1 MAEKELGKLTVRVD
15 MDGTGFQRGISDL
28 NRQMRVAQSEF
39 QKASAKIGDFGKS
52 TEGLRLRADSLNQQ
66 IGIQRQRVAALAQA
80 HAASAQAKGADA
92 KETQNLAIRLN
103 KAQAALFKME
113 RELKDVNEQ
122 IERKSSV
129 WHRLG
134 QRLESAGNK
143 METIGS
149 HMANV
154 GRSMS
159 MYITA
164 PLTLAA
170 GASIKFAVDF
180 ESAFAGVRKTVD
192 ATEAEFSAFKQEIR
206 DMAKT
211 IPATTE
217 EIARVAEAAGQLGIQ
232 KDALM
237 GFTRTMV
244 DLGVATNMTSDEAA
258 TALARLA
265 NITQMS
271 QKDFD
276 RLGATVV
283 ALGNNLATTESEI
296 VEMALRLAGAGHQVG
311 MTEAQIL
318 SFAGALSSLGINA
331 EAGGSA
337 FSRAFINIANAVD
350 EGGEKLQLFAKVAG
364 MTTDEFVNRFKKDAA
379 DAVIAFVEGLGRM
392 RDSGENVFA
401 TLEKL
406 GLSEILL
413 RDALLRAAGAG
424 DLLRESIELGSQAWE
439 ENNALTKEA
448 SERYKTAE
456 SQFKILWN
464 RIKDVG
470 ITLGEALVPALLKV
484 LDNID
489 PLIDMIAN
497 LANWFADLSPG
508 MQQVIIVAGGL
519 AVALGPI
526 IMIIGDLVAAIGGVV
541 SILGIASGAMASAG
555 GAGAALG
562 GALAALTGPVG
573 LIVAGIAALVAAG
586 TALYLNWEKLNE
598 RYPRLMKVLSYTN
611 PLFMVVNAIKR
622 IEDAFSDA
630 IPEVDLFGDKV
641 SKSTKK
647 ALGSYFELEKG
658 AMSALKRL
666 YWSGDVVTK
675 DTAEKIAGNFDQMA
689 SQIIEGM
696 NKKQEEATRVL
707 GNWFK
712 AEAVLP
718 QSREKEILQKLNNH
732 YEEQR
737 KQVEKGEKRIKEI
750 METASKERRSI
761 TSEEFVEIQQYMYNF
776 RTQAIENLTKSE
788 QEQRIIRE
796 RIANQNR
803 EISAREAADIVR
815 ESKKAT
821 DQVIKDAQKV
831 RDEKIAWA
839 IKARDELGIISDE
852 EAQKLIANANLEYDK
867 TVEKAKQR
875 HQDVVNEAKA
885 QAREHVNEVD
895 WETGEILSKWE
906 VAKNNLANTWDNIVQ
921 NAKNKWGELKGW
933 ASKEWESIK
942 RRVEEKVENMRSSVN
957 SKMEQVRKS
966 VIDKWE
972 RAKKYLSNIDLR
984 SVGWMIID
992 SLTGGMASRAKSLY
1006 DKAREIANNVKSTI
1020 ERALD
1025 MRSPSRVMMEIG
1037 RNIGEGMAI
1046 GMRQTLPKITDQAR
1060 MLAGAVI
1067 PRADFK
1073 SSRSE
1078 TVGNVVHFASAPVEI
1093 RVMLDGQQIMPTIRR
1108 ELTFDLEA
1116 ALKGVK

>member
-424 DLLRESIELGSQAWE
+424 DRLR
-439 ENNALTKEA
+439 
-448 SERYKTAE
+448 
-456 SQFKILWN
+456 
-464 RIKDVG
+464 
-470 ITLGEALVPALLKV
+470 
-484 LDNID
+484 
-489 PLIDMIAN
+489 
-497 LANWFADLSPG
+497 
-508 MQQVIIVAGGL
+508 
-519 AVALGPI
+519 
-526 IMIIGDLVAAIGGVV
+526 
-541 SILGIASGAMASAG
+541 
-555 GAGAALG
+555 
-562 GALAALTGPVG
+562 
-573 LIVAGIAALVAAG
+573 
-586 TALYLNWEKLNE
+586 
-598 RYPRLMKVLSYTN
+598 
-611 PLFMVVNAIKR
+611 
-622 IEDAFSDA
+622 
-630 IPEVDLFGDKV
+630 
-641 SKSTKK
+641 
-647 ALGSYFELEKG
+647 
-658 AMSALKRL
+658 
-666 YWSGDVVTK
+666 
-675 DTAEKIAGNFDQMA
+675 
-689 SQIIEGM
+689 
-696 NKKQEEATRVL
+696 
-707 GNWFK
+707 
-712 AEAVLP
+712 
-718 QSREKEILQKLNNH
+718 
-732 YEEQR
+732 
-737 KQVEKGEKRIKEI
+737 
-750 METASKERRSI
+750 
-761 TSEEFVEIQQYMYNF
+761 
-776 RTQAIENLTKSE
+776 
-788 QEQRIIRE
+788 
-796 RIANQNR
+796 
-803 EISAREAADIVR
+803 
-815 ESKKAT
+815 
-821 DQVIKDAQKV
+821 
-831 RDEKIAWA
+831 
-839 IKARDELGIISDE
+839 
-852 EAQKLIANANLEYDK
+852 
-867 TVEKAKQR
+867 
-875 HQDVVNEAKA
+875 
-885 QAREHVNEVD
+885 
-895 WETGEILSKWE
+895 
-906 VAKNNLANTWDNIVQ
+906 
-921 NAKNKWGELKGW
+921 
-933 ASKEWESIK
+933 
-942 RRVEEKVENMRSSVN
+942 
-957 SKMEQVRKS
+957 
-966 VIDKWE
+966 
-972 RAKKYLSNIDLR
+972 
-984 SVGWMIID
+984 
-992 SLTGGMASRAKSLY
+992 
-1006 DKAREIANNVKSTI
+1006 
-1020 ERALD
+1020 
-1025 MRSPSRVMMEIG
+1025 
-1037 RNIGEGMAI
+1037 
-1046 GMRQTLPKITDQAR
+1046 
-1060 MLAGAVI
+1060 
-1067 PRADFK
+1067 
-1073 SSRSE
+1073 
-1078 TVGNVVHFASAPVEI
+1078 
-1093 RVMLDGQQIMPTIRR
+1093 
-1108 ELTFDLEA
+1108 
-1116 ALKGVK
+1116 